1 MFGMGYDWLIGIV
14 AVVVL
19 VLLGAIIFIMVSVF
33 CRH

>member
-1 MFGMGYDWLIGIV
+1 MGYDWLIGSV

-33 CRH
+33 SRH